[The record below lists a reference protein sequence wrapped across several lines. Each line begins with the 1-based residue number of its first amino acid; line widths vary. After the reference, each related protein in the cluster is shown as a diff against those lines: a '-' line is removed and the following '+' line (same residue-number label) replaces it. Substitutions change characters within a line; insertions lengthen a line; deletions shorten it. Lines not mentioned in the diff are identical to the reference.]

1 MVINSGPRTDTLP
14 VQIQNG
20 LKDQAQRENVLPVTL
35 LSGFL
40 VSLVQSGKEDIWL
53 IRSGKWKD
61 NPPRAYPEVPRP
73 WTANRRYCQ

>member
-20 LKDQAQRENVLPVTL
+20 LKDQTQRENVLPVTL

-40 VSLVQSGKEDIWL
+40 VSYASKLGKRKL
-53 IRSGKWKD
+53 MKPGKWKD
-61 NPPRAYPEVPRP
+61 NTPRTYPEIPGP
-73 WTANRRYCQ
+73 WTPDCCYCQ